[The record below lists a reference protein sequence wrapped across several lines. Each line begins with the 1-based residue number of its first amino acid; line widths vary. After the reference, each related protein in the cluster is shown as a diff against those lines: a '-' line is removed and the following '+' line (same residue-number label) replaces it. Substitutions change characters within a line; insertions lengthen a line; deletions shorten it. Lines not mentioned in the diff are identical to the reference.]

1 MLVLS
6 RRPNESI
13 HISNDIAIT
22 ILSVDGDKVKI
33 GISAP
38 KDVPI
43 LRGEIFDA
51 IQSQEKIKALLVE
64 GPEPD
69 TFKNLRDLLSSE
81 LEPGKIPMTEIPD
94 VEKPVQKE

>member
-6 RRPNESI
+6 RRTNESI
-13 HISNDIAIT
+13 HIGDEIYIT
-22 ILSVDGDKVKI
+22 VLGVDGDKVKI

-38 KDVPI
+38 RKVTI

-51 IQSQEKIKALLVE
+51 FQSQEKLKALLVE

-69 TFKNLRDLLSSE
+69 SFKDLRDLLKTE
-81 LEPGKIPMTEIPD
+81 LDEKIPMLHSSDED
-94 VEKPVQKE
+94 MPVQKE

>member
-6 RRPNESI
+6 RRTNETI
-13 HISNDIAIT
+13 HIGDEIYIT
-22 ILSVDGDKVKI
+22 VLGVEGDKVKI

-38 KDVPI
+38 RDVTI

-51 IQSQEKIKALLVE
+51 VQSQEKIKALLVE

-69 TFKNLRDLLSSE
+69 TFKDLRDLLKSE
-81 LEPGKIPMTEIPD
+81 IED
-94 VEKPVQKE
+94 EKVPILDPSAEGMPVQKE